1 MSKNKGNR
9 GLIAVASVLG
19 VLAVALVILIIV
31 MIAVP
36 GLFNGRGREEAS
48 SGESSRQESELSPGS
63 QTSEETSSEASSETS
78 SESQESSD
86 EASQEGSSG
95 TEEGSSEEGG
105 SDTDESSEESP
116 QQGTDEAYEAARE
129 ALVEELLSQMT
140 LEEKVGQMIMAR
152 FPGPS
157 SGAYYA
163 EEYQL
168 GGYVF
173 FDVDFSGYSEDTVRE
188 RIDGCQ
194 AVSNIPMLM
203 AVDEEGGTVTRVSD
217 YYRDYR
223 FRAPRYIF
231 EDGGWDAIE
240 ADTREKC
247 ELLLR
252 LHLNMNLAPVADI
265 AGDPYDFMY
274 DRSFGTDLDATCE
287 FIRMTVE
294 IMNEYGVA
302 CSLKH
307 FPGYGNNEDT
317 HTGMAIDY
325 RDAETFYNEDFL
337 PFIAGIEAGAGTI
350 MVSHNVVT
358 CFDPEYPA
366 SLSPELHELA
376 RSLGF
381 EGVLMTDDLAMGA
394 IQEYC
399 GENSAAVLAVL
410 AGNDMLIAD
419 DFTGVIESIL
429 SAVDDGT
436 ITEERIDESVRRILR
451 LKIDMGLIELPQ

>member
-1 MSKNKGNR
+1 
-9 GLIAVASVLG
+9 
-19 VLAVALVILIIV
+19 
-31 MIAVP
+31 
-36 GLFNGRGREEAS
+36 
-48 SGESSRQESELSPGS
+48 
-63 QTSEETSSEASSETS
+63 
-78 SESQESSD
+78 
-86 EASQEGSSG
+86 
-95 TEEGSSEEGG
+95 
-105 SDTDESSEESP
+105 
-116 QQGTDEAYEAARE
+116 
-129 ALVEELLSQMT
+129 
-140 LEEKVGQMIMAR
+140 
-152 FPGPS
+152 
-157 SGAYYA
+157 
-163 EEYQL
+163 
-168 GGYVF
+168 
-173 FDVDFSGYSEDTVRE
+173 VRE

-194 AVSNIPMLM
+194 AVSKIPMLM

-376 RSLGF
+376 RHLGF

-419 DFTGVIESIL
+419 DFSTLSSVTSSDYLSGLTKPGTMPGAQIESVSGQYLSMPDSETYDLAFTALYRADGERTAGQMVQMHLMFRRGTDNHMIL
-429 SAVDDGT
+429 TSANLDFQS
-436 ITEERIDESVRRILR
+436 TEPPAPTEDEEA
-451 LKIDMGLIELPQ
+451 DEEE